1 MFDIADRI
9 ADYVLR
15 WPRELFVLEA
25 KALLAGA
32 PPSLGKSGG
41 WVGEVGLLLTE
52 AFVSETPAQDFE
64 NLDSAWPVS
73 SARAKPEVDD
83 PWGSATPPH
92 KTSSFPER
100 EFLEQLVATS
110 SQFPEQHAPKLY
122 YSQRMAGPTTHVPLV
137 EPDLESAQR
146 EWVAAINDF
155 QQRGYL
161 GKAAPDPCVDDDY
174 SGGFPEEV
182 LDTVITDRLRQRGLW
197 SPRPESWEE
206 ATFFDLVE
214 IFHDLVA
221 RPRQR
226 HFHNYNGCGWHYS
239 NFTPR
244 PARILYRWTVNRILT
259 RNNIGVRLAKS
270 GEDVGRLV
278 SETDDARAD
287 LVEAAMNTPAP
298 ARKASVAHAI
308 ALFRSRN
315 ATIDEKRSACVTLA
329 GLLEERR
336 ALLKQELF
344 KADEGD
350 LFLIANKFGIR
361 HRDAKQKIDYDTAY
375 LDWIFWW
382 YLATNELTDR
392 LLARQNGDLPPHT

>member
-1 MFDIADRI
+1 M
-9 ADYVLR
+9 
-15 WPRELFVLEA
+15 
-25 KALLAGA
+25 
-32 PPSLGKSGG
+32 
-41 WVGEVGLLLTE
+41 
-52 AFVSETPAQDFE
+52 
-64 NLDSAWPVS
+64 
-73 SARAKPEVDD
+73 
-83 PWGSATPPH
+83 
-92 KTSSFPER
+92 PER
-100 EFLEQLVATS
+100 EFLEQLVATA
-110 SQFPEQHAPKLY
+110 SQFSEQHAPKSY
-122 YSQRMAGPTTHVPLV
+122 YSQRMAVPTAHVPLA
-137 EPDLESAQR
+137 EPDLDSTQR
-146 EWVAAINDF
+146 EWLAAINEF
-155 QQRGYL
+155 QRHGYL

-174 SGGFPEEV
+174 PGGFPDEV
-182 LDTVITDRLRQRGLW
+182 LDTVIADILGRRGLW

-226 HFHNYNGCGWHYS
+226 YFHSYNGCGWHYS

-244 PARILYRWTVNRILT
+244 PARILYRWTVNRILA
-259 RNNIGVRLAKS
+259 RNSIGLRLAKS
-270 GEDVGRLV
+270 GDDVGRLV
-278 SETDDARAD
+278 SETNDARAE
-287 LVEAAMNTPAP
+287 LVEAAISTPDP
-298 ARKASVAHAI
+298 ARRASVTHAI

-392 LLARQNGDLPPHT
+392 LLARQTGDSRLCT